1 MNEIAKIQNESEPWD
16 EQKERLEL
24 MAEENGKWDL
34 SRNDRQAIAA
44 ALDRIA
50 RLEPILKEVVYAANK
65 VKDWS
70 GTRLGWV
77 LEEIEKYRDSTR

>member
-16 EQKERLEL
+16 EQKGRLEL
-24 MAEENGKWDL
+24 MTEENGKWDL

-50 RLEPILKEVVYAANK
+50 RLEPILKEIAYAANK